1 MVIRRD
7 LNHSVYYTKRMGV
20 EITQWCEET
29 FGERW
34 SAIERNGSWACFW
47 RGHKEGYEFI
57 FETEEQLLLFML
69 RWL

>member
-1 MVIRRD
+1 
-7 LNHSVYYTKRMGV
+7 MGV

-57 FETEEQLLLFML
+57 FETEEQLLLFIL